1 MLDSYER
8 NHSCRKL
15 SLAINK
21 ISISKEKLSI
31 AQAKDKE
38 G

>member
-1 MLDSYER
+1 MLDSYE
-8 NHSCRKL
+8 NHSRRKL

-31 AQAKDKE
+31 AQDKDKE
-38 G
+38 A